1 MPRVLIIGYG
11 NPLRGDDGL
20 GWRAAEQL
28 REAAQL
34 DTEVLTV
41 HQLTPELAEDVSR
54 AELVV
59 FIDAGEGGAPGSW
72 KHEEIAPDA
81 GGQPFTHHVTPG
93 SLVSAAGTLYGRAP
107 RAVLY
112 SMAGESFE
120 FGEGLSLSVAA
131 ALPKMLEEVKATA
144 WSKRR

>member
-11 NPLRGDDGL
+11 NPLRADDGL

-28 REAAQL
+28 REAAPP

-41 HQLTPELAEDVSR
+41 HQLTPELAEDASR

-59 FIDAGEGGAPGSW
+59 FIDAGEGGTPGSW
-72 KHEEIAPDA
+72 KREEIAPDA
-81 GGQPFTHHVTPG
+81 GGQPFTHHVTPA

-107 RAVLY
+107 RAVLF

-120 FGEGLSLSVAA
+120 FGEGLSPRVAA
-131 ALPKMLEEVKATA
+131 ALPEMLEEVKATA
-144 WSKRR
+144 WSGRR